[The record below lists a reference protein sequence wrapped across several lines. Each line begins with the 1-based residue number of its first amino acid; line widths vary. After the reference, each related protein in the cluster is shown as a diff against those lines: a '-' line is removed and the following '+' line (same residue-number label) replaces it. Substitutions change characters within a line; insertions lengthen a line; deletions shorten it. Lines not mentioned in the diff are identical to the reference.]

1 LPTAAERSRVCGIAA
16 HIGRSWWLPQDA
28 GGAIS
33 DSDTARLL
41 DDLVADTTR

>member
-16 HIGRSWWLPQDA
+16 QIGALVAAQEA

-41 DDLVADTTR
+41 DDLVANTTR